1 MTINYDV
8 IVIGGGT
15 GGYPAAFRAAQLGM
29 TVACVERRE
38 TLGGTCLNVGCIP
51 SKALLHSS
59 ELLVEAREG
68 LAQHGIIAGA
78 VDFDLSQMLGR
89 KDKVVADLTKGVAF
103 LFRKNRIDWI
113 RGTARFETANRLRI
127 DTHDEPDR
135 VIEARKAIIIATGS
149 EVATLPGVTI
159 DERRIVSSTGA
170 LALPDV
176 PRRLA
181 VIGGGY
187 IGLELGSV
195 WQRLGS
201 QVTVVEYLDRIVPG
215 MDSEIATQLHRL
227 LAQQGMDFRLQTRVV
242 RADASDEGVRLT
254 TEPSSGGDPTS
265 LDADVVL
272 VAVGRKPFTA
282 SLGLETIGLE
292 LDEKGRVP
300 VGRTFES
307 RVAGVYA
314 VGDVIAG
321 PMLAHKSTLDGVMC
335 AEGLAGRVV
344 DVDYA
349 RVPSVIYT
357 SPEVATIGRN
367 EEELTAAGVAYK
379 RGVFPFTA
387 NSRAR
392 CNGDTRGMVKILADA
407 GTDAILGV
415 HIIGPDAGTMIS
427 EAVLAMDFGGS
438 SEDVTLVVHPHPT
451 LSESLKEAALVLQG
465 QGMHI

>member
-1 MTINYDV
+1 MSQIYDV

-15 GGYPAAFRAAQLGM
+15 GGYPAAIRAAQLGM
-29 TVACVERRE
+29 TVACVERRD

-68 LAQHGIIAGA
+68 LAQHGITAGPVA
-78 VDFDLSQMLGR
+78 FDLSQMLGR
-89 KDKVVADLTKGVAF
+89 KGKVVADLTKGVAY
-103 LFRKNRIDWI
+103 LFKKNKIDWV
-113 RGTARFETANRLRI
+113 RGTARFEAANRLRI
-127 DTHDEPDR
+127 VADNEPDR
-135 VIEARKAIIIATGS
+135 MIEARKAIIIATGS
-149 EVATLPGVTI
+149 EVATLPGIAI

-170 LALPDV
+170 LSLPEV

-181 VIGGGY
+181 VIGAGY

-201 QVTVVEYLDRIVPG
+201 EVTVVEYFDRIVPG
-215 MDSEIATQLHRL
+215 MDGEIAKQLHRL

-242 RADASDEGVRLT
+242 RADCRDEGVRLT
-254 TEPSSGGDPTS
+254 TEPSTGGDPTT

-272 VAVGRKPFTA
+272 VAIGRKPFTA
-282 SLGLETIGLE
+282 SLALEAIGLE
-292 LDEKGRVP
+292 LDAKGRVP
-300 VGRTFES
+300 VGRTFETT
-307 RVAGVYA
+307 VPGVYA
-314 VGDVIAG
+314 VGDVIPG

-335 AEGLAGRVV
+335 AEGLAGRFV
-344 DVDYA
+344 DVDYR
-349 RVPSVIYT
+349 RVPGVIYT

-367 EEELTAAGVAYK
+367 EEELAAAGIAYK
-379 RGVFPFTA
+379 RGVFPFAA

-392 CNGDTRGMVKILADA
+392 CNGDTRGMTKILTDA
-407 GTDAILGV
+407 GTDTILGV

-427 EAVLAMDFGGS
+427 EAILAMDFGGT
-438 SEDVTLVVHPHPT
+438 SEDITLVVHPHPT

-465 QGMHI
+465 QGLHI